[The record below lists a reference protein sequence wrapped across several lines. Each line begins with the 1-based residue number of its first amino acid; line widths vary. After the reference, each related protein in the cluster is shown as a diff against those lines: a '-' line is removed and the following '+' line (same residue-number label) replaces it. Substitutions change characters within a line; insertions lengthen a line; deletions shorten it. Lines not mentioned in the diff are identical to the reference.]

1 MNDTPENEM
10 HRKDQHSKERDLKER
25 GSKEHGS
32 KEHDFDAAMRQ
43 RYVEATTHVS
53 ARTQAQLHQRR
64 RHALSAPRRA
74 ASPLR
79 RYGMAGA
86 TACAALFAA
95 VLGLQWQQENRVQ
108 PTLTA
113 PSAPISADADDDGSG
128 LYDQNPDFYLWLAS
142 QDAQSLA
149 ME

>member
-10 HRKDQHSKERDLKER
+10 QQKDR
-25 GSKEHGS
+25 
-32 KEHDFDAAMRQ
+32 DFDAAMRQ
-43 RYVEATTHVS
+43 RYAEATTQVS

-64 RHALSAPRRA
+64 RQALSTLRRA

-79 RYGMAGA
+79 RYGLAGA

-95 VLGLQWQQENRVQ
+95 ALGLQWQQENRVQ
-108 PTLTA
+108 PTLAA
-113 PSAPISADADDDGSG
+113 PSAPVVSVDADDDDGG

>member
-10 HRKDQHSKERDLKER
+10 HQKDQHSKERDLKE
-25 GSKEHGS
+25 HDL

-43 RYVEATTHVS
+43 RYAEATTQVS

-64 RHALSAPRRA
+64 RQALSTPRRA

-79 RYGMAGA
+79 RYGLAGA

-95 VLGLQWQQENRVQ
+95 VLGLQWQQENRAQ
-108 PTLTA
+108 PTTLAT
-113 PSAPISADADDDGSG
+113 PSTPISADVDDDDGG

>member
-1 MNDTPENEM
+1 MNDTPENQM
-10 HRKDQHSKERDLKER
+10 HQNDQD
-25 GSKEHGS
+25 SKEHAF
-32 KEHDFDAAMRQ
+32 KEHAFDAAMRQ
-43 RYVEATTHVS
+43 RYAEATTQVS

-64 RHALSAPRRA
+64 RQALSTPRRA

-79 RYGMAGA
+79 RYGLAGA

-108 PTLTA
+108 PTLAA
-113 PSAPISADADDDGSG
+113 PSAPISADADDDDGG

>member
-1 MNDTPENEM
+1 MNDTPENQM
-10 HRKDQHSKERDLKER
+10 HQKDQN
-25 GSKEHGS
+25 SKEHAF
-32 KEHDFDAAMRQ
+32 KEHAFDAAMRQ
-43 RYVEATTHVS
+43 RYAEATTHVS

-64 RHALSAPRRA
+64 RQALSAPRRA

-79 RYGMAGA
+79 RYGLAGA
-86 TACAALFAA
+86 AVFAA

-108 PTLTA
+108 PTLAA
-113 PSAPISADADDDGSG
+113 PSVPISADADDDDGG

>member
-1 MNDTPENEM
+1 MNDTPENQM
-10 HRKDQHSKERDLKER
+10 HQKDQN
-25 GSKEHGS
+25 SKEHAF
-32 KEHDFDAAMRQ
+32 KEHAFDAAMRQ
-43 RYVEATTHVS
+43 RYAEATTQVS

-64 RHALSAPRRA
+64 RQALSTPRRA

-79 RYGMAGA
+79 RYGLAGA

-108 PTLTA
+108 PTLAA
-113 PSAPISADADDDGSG
+113 PSAPISADADDDDGG

>member
-10 HRKDQHSKERDLKER
+10 HLKER
-25 GSKEHGS
+25 AFKERAF

-43 RYVEATTHVS
+43 RYAEATTQVS

-64 RHALSAPRRA
+64 RQALSTPRRT

-79 RYGMAGA
+79 RYGLAGA

-108 PTLTA
+108 PTLTV
-113 PSAPISADADDDGSG
+113 PSAPVSADADDDDGG

>member
-10 HRKDQHSKERDLKER
+10 HQKDRDFEERASKERDFKER
-25 GSKEHGS
+25 S
-32 KEHDFDAAMRQ
+32 FDAAMRQ
-43 RYVEATTHVS
+43 RYAEATTQVS

-64 RHALSAPRRA
+64 HQALSTPRQA

-79 RYGMAGA
+79 RYGLAGA

-108 PTLTA
+108 PTLTT
-113 PSAPISADADDDGSG
+113 PSAPISADADDDDGG